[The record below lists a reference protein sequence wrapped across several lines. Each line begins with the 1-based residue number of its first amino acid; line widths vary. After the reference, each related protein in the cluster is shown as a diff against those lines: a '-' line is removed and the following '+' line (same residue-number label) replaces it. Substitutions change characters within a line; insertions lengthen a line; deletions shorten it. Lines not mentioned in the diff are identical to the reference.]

1 MKTWTEKDIEK
12 LLRGISFP
20 NPAHKKALKKRL
32 FEEKMALGPDD
43 LELAAGGSAIEEKHF
58 LKRSRI
64 MENKNMDEVM
74 RKLFSGESMELD
86 LEDLAGVAGGKM
98 TQSDIATLDSVLKM
112 AKNGGLSL
120 KEVLGYVDQY
130 YLMYHKMYPHVTKE
144 EVITYIKQH
153 WNSL

>member
-1 MKTWTEKDIEK
+1 
-12 LLRGISFP
+12 
-20 NPAHKKALKKRL
+20 
-32 FEEKMALGPDD
+32 
-43 LELAAGGSAIEEKHF
+43 
-58 LKRSRI
+58 

-74 RKLFSGESMELD
+74 RKLFSGESMELN

-120 KEVLGYVDQY
+120 KDVLGYVDQY
-130 YLMYHKMYPHVTKE
+130 YLMYQKMYPHVTKE

>member
-1 MKTWTEKDIEK
+1 MKTWTENEIEK

-32 FEEKMALGPDD
+32 FEDQMALSPDE
-43 LELAAGGSAIEEKHF
+43 LELAAGGSTIEEKHF
-58 LKRSRI
+58 LKRSKI

-74 RKLFSGESMELD
+74 RKLFSGESMELN

-120 KEVLGYVDQY
+120 KDVLGYVDQY